1 MKTMV
6 LLLGVLQVSD
16 IVKVL
21 SLSGSSYL
29 APFLQL
35 KERIQQE
42 AVAAEDN
49 VRFLA
54 CLEGP
59 CQQLSKA
66 TPQQIPALL
75 PQVLNCIRMVW
86 SLSRYYNT
94 PERIVSLLQKLS
106 NEIINRCC
114 SALKVEDILTG
125 NVLGVMEMLQQS
137 MAAGALP
144 LLEWHAH
151 VRLEQPCR
159 CLCTRAE
166 VRQACRNHP
175 GRQLLLARLE
185 GVNC

>member
-1 MKTMV
+1 M
-6 LLLGVLQVSD
+6 SE

-21 SLSGSSYL
+21 SLAASSYL
-29 APFLQL
+29 PPFLQL

-42 AVAAEDN
+42 AVAAQDN

-66 TPQQIPALL
+66 TPQQIPAML

-86 SLSRYYNT
+86 SLSKFYNT

-106 NEIINRCC
+106 NEIINRCY

-125 NVLGVMEMLQQS
+125 NVLGVMDMLQQS
-137 MAAGALP
+137 MAAGEPHLLPQQPVGSACLPQSLPGPCLASAPALIM
-144 LLEWHAH
+144 L
-151 VRLEQPCR
+151 
-159 CLCTRAE
+159 
-166 VRQACRNHP
+166 
-175 GRQLLLARLE
+175 
-185 GVNC
+185 

>member
-1 MKTMV
+1 
-6 LLLGVLQVSD
+6 VSE
-16 IVKVL
+16 IGKVL
-21 SLSGSSYL
+21 SLAASSYL
-29 APFLQL
+29 PPFLQL

-42 AVAAEDN
+42 AVAAQDN

-66 TPQQIPALL
+66 TPQQIPAML
-75 PQVLNCIRMVW
+75 PQVLNCIRIVW
-86 SLSRYYNT
+86 SLSKFYNT

-137 MAAGALP
+137 MAAGELHLLQRQPVHSAFLP
-144 LLEWHAH
+144 
-151 VRLEQPCR
+151 
-159 CLCTRAE
+159 
-166 VRQACRNHP
+166 
-175 GRQLLLARLE
+175 
-185 GVNC
+185 

>member
-1 MKTMV
+1 MV
-6 LLLGVLQVSD
+6 PLLAAAGFAVLPSGLATVCVCLQVSD

-54 CLEGP
+54 CLDGP

-86 SLSRYYNT
+86 SFSKYYNT
-94 PERIVSLLQKLS
+94 PDRIVGLLQKLS

-114 SALKVEDILTG
+114 STLKVDDIFTG
-125 NVLGVMEMLQQS
+125 DVLGAMDMLQQS
-137 MAAGALP
+137 MAAGRCLGSNTCCDHQY
-144 LLEWHAH
+144 LAH
-151 VRLEQPCR
+151 VPCVV
-159 CLCTRAE
+159 LA
-166 VRQACRNHP
+166 Q
-175 GRQLLLARLE
+175 QLQVDSAY
-185 GVNC
+185 